1 MTKKITNLFSAATIA
16 IVLVACGD
24 KKKEEA
30 IVAPQGMNVLDL
42 TNHGK
47 PFAIFVPDTTT
58 AKLIVTEQTSGA
70 LDIKVG
76 VSFAI
81 TINEQAADIELKKT
95 DIKGDE
101 VNKFKS
107 FITEEPTAI
116 FWESEV
122 TKPEFH
128 FLINQKIGTSEYSIE
143 DTKSTEAEPL
153 SKDNTQKMF
162 DSAKG
167 IKEIKKQLA
176 S

>member
-1 MTKKITNLFSAATIA
+1 MTKKIINLFSVA
-16 IVLVACGD
+16 IISTVLLACGG

-42 TNHGK
+42 SKFGK
-47 PFAIFVPDTTT
+47 PFAIFVPDTTA
-58 AKLIVTEQTSGA
+58 AKLSITEQTSGA

-76 VSFAI
+76 VNFAI

-95 DIKGDE
+95 DVKGDE
-101 VNKFKS
+101 TNKFKS

-116 FWESEV
+116 FWESEI

-128 FLINQKIGTSEYSIE
+128 FLINHKIGTSEYSIE
-143 DTKSTEAEPL
+143 DLKSTETEPL
-153 SKDNTQKMF
+153 GKDATQKMF

-167 IKEIKKQLA
+167 IKEIKKEA
-176 S
+176 A

>member
-1 MTKKITNLFSAATIA
+1 MTKKILNLFSVA
-16 IVLVACGD
+16 VLTTVLMACGGE
-24 KKKEEA
+24 KKDEA

-42 TNHGK
+42 NKYGK
-47 PFAIFVPDTTT
+47 PFAVFVPDTTA
-58 AKLIVTEQTSGA
+58 AKLVITEQTSGA

-76 VSFAI
+76 TNFAI
-81 TINEQAADIELKKT
+81 TINEQAGDIELKKT

-116 FWESEV
+116 FWESEI

-128 FLINQKIGTSEYSIE
+128 FLINHKIQNKDYSIE
-143 DTKSTEAEPL
+143 DLKSTEMEPL
-153 SKDNTQKMF
+153 SKEATQKMF

-167 IKEIKKQLA
+167 IKEIKKEA
-176 S
+176 A

>member
-1 MTKKITNLFSAATIA
+1 MTKKIINLFSATA
-16 IVLVACGD
+16 ILLALTSCGD
-24 KKKEEA
+24 KKKNQD

-42 TNHGK
+42 SKRGK
-47 PFAIFVPDTTT
+47 PFAIFVPDTTV
-58 AKLIVTEQTSGA
+58 AKLTVTEQTSGA

-101 VNKFKS
+101 INKFKA

-116 FWESEV
+116 FWESEI

-128 FLINQKIGTSEYSIE
+128 FLINHKIGNTEYSIE
-143 DTKSTEAEPL
+143 DLKSTETEPL

-162 DSAKG
+162 DSAKD
-167 IKEIKKQLA
+167 IKEVKKPDA
-176 S
+176 